1 MEKIEIKKENKKSSK
16 IAWLLV
22 TIFAAILAL
31 SFFNGEKIH
40 EKAVKEEIASQA
52 VR

>member
-1 MEKIEIKKENKKSSK
+1 MEKIEVKNKNQKLAK
-16 IAWLLV
+16 FAWLLV
-22 TIFAAILAL
+22 FIFATILTL

-40 EKAVKEEIASQA
+40 EKAVLNEKGSET